1 MEEKIKATVQEVN
14 MMDKV
19 EGDIAVFYKEI
30 LVKITEQE
38 MEVTVEEISNG
49 KYGVQVSF
57 NGRVFWMIS
66 KAWDTVREI
75 VINVLVTIDELKL
88 I

>member
-1 MEEKIKATVQEVN
+1 MEEKIKAAVQEVN

-38 MEVTVEEISNG
+38 MEVTVEEISDG

-66 KAWDTVREI
+66 KAWDSVREI
-75 VINVLVTIDELKL
+75 SMNIVTAINELRL

>member
-1 MEEKIKATVQEVN
+1 MEEKIKAAVQEVN

-19 EGDIAVFYKEI
+19 EGDIAVFYREI

-38 MEVTVEEISNG
+38 MEVTVEEISDG

-66 KAWDTVREI
+66 KAWDSVREI
-75 VINVLVTIDELKL
+75 SMNILMAISELEL
-88 I
+88 T

>member
-1 MEEKIKATVQEVN
+1 MEEKIKAAVQEVN

-30 LVKITEQE
+30 LEKITEQE
-38 MEVTVEEISNG
+38 MEVTVEEISDG

-66 KAWDTVREI
+66 KAWDSVREI
-75 VINVLVTIDELKL
+75 SMNILMAISELGL

>member
-1 MEEKIKATVQEVN
+1 MEEKIKAAVQEVN

-38 MEVTVEEISNG
+38 MEVTVEEISDG
-49 KYGVQVSF
+49 KYGVQVLF

-66 KAWDTVREI
+66 KAWDSVREI
-75 VINVLVTIDELKL
+75 SMNISMAINELE
-88 I
+88 II

>member
-1 MEEKIKATVQEVN
+1 MEEKIKAAVQEVN

-38 MEVTVEEISNG
+38 MEVTVEEISDG
-49 KYGVQVSF
+49 KYGVQVLF

-66 KAWDTVREI
+66 KAWDSVREI
-75 VINVLVTIDELKL
+75 SMNMSMAINELEL